1 MLYAG
6 DFIMNLT
13 TLVFNIL
20 GLGLLLL
27 FSAFFSGSETALSAL
42 SKIQIQRMRAEDGE
56 RRSAIIKFLD
66 DPRRLF
72 ITVLFGNTLV
82 NLAFISITGSLILGT
97 LLREQN
103 PAITYVVIILL
114 ETVLLLIFG
123 EITPKTFAIKHAE
136 KLSRIVAPPL
146 WFFSKLIYPFRKI
159 LRSITDLLLPLF
171 GVHSMVDETPITSE
185 EIRSIVRTTED
196 HGALDEK
203 EEELLLNIIEL
214 HDTKVKEIMV
224 PRLQMVCVEVS
235 ETIQK
240 AFQKAKNAGYS
251 RLPVYRKEIDNI
263 CGIFYVKD
271 IPRWKDTNLEKL
283 NRKNIYDL
291 TLDDFLNRQNF
302 LNSLNPEHENT
313 LIRAPFFVH
322 LTRDCGSLLAEMTKK
337 NQPVAILLDEFGG
350 VSGMASAEDIVEE
363 VIGEI
368 VDEYDSIPPNMIIK
382 DPSDLSSYLVSGSTS
397 LRSVNKR
404 LKLNLDLSVAD
415 TISGYVISLLGAIPS
430 AGESKVDGSSKV
442 SFEVYKMKGKRI
454 ELVKIQLK
462 LRKTKKKEDVSSSSS
477 SSSSFMSVLLFFGLC
492 VPFLYSPGT
501 VEGVSIGTHSVVA
514 FVFLLMISLGFL
526 AFYAGAETAV
536 VSASRSKINVLAQYG
551 DNRARIIKRL
561 LQEPNKMLGIV
572 LVGTNLMAAAAG
584 VAGLRLTQYALSG
597 NEELIE
603 IANTLIMTF
612 IILLFCEVLPK
623 TIFRAKADTLALKSA
638 FGLRVSS
645 VFLYPIAS
653 LVTKITDPLIRIAR
667 DENREEGFRI
677 MREELKLLAKMGEEE
692 GALKKAQLRMIHSIL
707 DLESRKAGM
716 IMTPLVDIVAVPE
729 DYNHDSF
736 LKAVA
741 ATGYS
746 RIPVYKDRIDNIVG
760 LVNVLDVLYAESQS
774 PTIYSHVQKNILH
787 IPKSKHIFPLLR
799 QLITTKKFMAFVVD
813 EYGGVVGLV
822 TIEDLVEEIMGDIRD
837 EKDIEEEKVIR
848 KISDRVIDCEG
859 KAEIYTLNHTYDMSI
874 PEGDY
879 ETIAGYLIENMQKIP
894 KQGEIFE
901 TGDFRILILEANEKS
916 IKRIRILMK

>member
-1 MLYAG
+1 
-6 DFIMNLT
+6 MNLT
-13 TLVFNIL
+13 TLVSNIF

-27 FSAFFSGSETALSAL
+27 LSAFFSGSETALSAL
-42 SKIQIQRMRAEDGE
+42 SKIQIHRMRAEDGE
-56 RRSAIIKFLD
+56 RRSDVIKFLD
-66 DPRRLF
+66 EPRRLF

-82 NLAFISITGSLILGT
+82 NLAFISITGSLLLDT
-97 LLREQN
+97 LLRGQN
-103 PAITYVVIILL
+103 PAMAYVVIILL

-196 HGALDEK
+196 RGALDEK

-214 HDTKVKEIMV
+214 YDTRVKEIMV
-224 PRLQMVCVEVS
+224 PRVQMVCVEVS
-235 ETIQK
+235 ETIQN

-263 CGIFYVKD
+263 CGILYVKD
-271 IPRWKDTNLEKL
+271 IPRWKDINLEKL
-283 NRKNIYDL
+283 NRKNIYNL
-291 TLDDFLNRQNF
+291 TLDEFLNRQNF

-337 NQPVAILLDEFGG
+337 NQPMAILLDEFGG
-350 VSGMASAEDIVEE
+350 VSGMATAEDIVEE

-368 VDEYDSIPPNMIIK
+368 VDEYDSIPPNVIIK
-382 DPSDLSSYLVSGSTS
+382 DPSDPLSYLVSGSTS

-404 LKLNLDLSVAD
+404 LKLYLDLSVAD

-430 AGESKVDGSSKV
+430 VGESRVDSSSKV
-442 SFEVYKMKGKRI
+442 SFEVLKMKGKRI
-454 ELVKIQLK
+454 ELVKIQPRQ
-462 LRKTKKKEDVSSSSS
+462 RKTKKKEDVSSSSS
-477 SSSSFMSVLLFFGLC
+477 SSSFMSVLLFFGFC
-492 VPFLYSPGT
+492 FTFLNSSGT
-501 VEGVSIGTHSVVA
+501 VEDVSIGTHSVAA
-514 FVFLLMISLGFL
+514 FVLLLMISLGLL
-526 AFYAGAETAV
+526 AFYAGSETAV

-584 VAGLRLTQYALSG
+584 VAGLRLTQHALSG

-603 IANTLIMTF
+603 IVNTFIMTF
-612 IILLFCEVLPK
+612 IILLFCEILPK

-645 VFLYPIAS
+645 VFLYPISS
-653 LVTKITDPLIRIAR
+653 LVTKITDPLIRMAI
-667 DENREEGFRI
+667 DENREERFRI

-692 GALKKAQLRMIHSIL
+692 GTLKKAQLRMIHSIL

-729 DYNHDSF
+729 NCDYDSF
-736 LKAVA
+736 LKTVA
-741 ATGYS
+741 ATGFS

-760 LVNVLDVLYAESQS
+760 QVNVLDVLYAESQS
-774 PTIYSHVQKNILH
+774 PTIYPHIQKDILH
-787 IPKSKHIFPLLR
+787 IPKSKNIFPLLR
-799 QLITTKKFMAFVVD
+799 QLIKTKKFMAFVVD

-901 TGDFRILILEANEKS
+901 TDDIRTLILEANEKS
-916 IKRIRILMK
+916 IKRVRILMK

>member
-1 MLYAG
+1 
-6 DFIMNLT
+6 MNLT
-13 TLVFNIL
+13 TLVSNIF

-27 FSAFFSGSETALSAL
+27 LSAFFSASETALSAL
-42 SKIQIQRMRAEDGE
+42 SKIQIQRMRAVDGE
-56 RRSAIIKFLD
+56 RRSAVIKFLD
-66 DPRRLF
+66 EPRRLF

-82 NLAFISITGSLILGT
+82 NLAFISITGSLILET
-97 LLREQN
+97 LLRGQN
-103 PAITYVVIILL
+103 PAIAYVVIILL

-136 KLSRIVAPPL
+136 ELSRIVAPPL
-146 WFFSKLIYPFRKI
+146 WFFSKLIYPFRKV

-224 PRLQMVCVEVS
+224 PRVQMVCVEVS

-251 RLPVYRKEIDNI
+251 RIPVYRKEIDNI
-263 CGIFYVKD
+263 CGILYVKD
-271 IPRWKDTNLEKL
+271 IPRWKDINLEKL

-291 TLDDFLNRQNF
+291 TLDEFLNRQNF

-337 NQPVAILLDEFGG
+337 NQPMAILLDEFGG
-350 VSGMASAEDIVEE
+350 VSGMATAEDIVEE

-382 DPSDLSSYLVSGSTS
+382 DPSDPSSYLVSGSTS

-404 LKLNLDLSVAD
+404 LKLNLNLSVAD
-415 TISGYVISLLGAIPS
+415 TISGYLISLLGAIPS
-430 AGESKVDGSSKV
+430 VGESRVDSSSKV
-442 SFEVYKMKGKRI
+442 SFEVLKMKGKRI
-454 ELVKIQLK
+454 ELVKIQSRQ
-462 LRKTKKKEDVSSSSS
+462 RKTEKKEDISSSS

-492 VPFLYSPGT
+492 FTFFNSSGR
-501 VEGVSIGTHSVVA
+501 VEEVSIGTHPVAA
-514 FVFLLMISLGFL
+514 FVLLLMISLGLL
-526 AFYAGAETAV
+526 AFYAGSETAV

-551 DNRARIIKRL
+551 DNRAKIIKKL

-584 VAGLRLTQYALSG
+584 VAGLRLTQHALSG

-603 IANTLIMTF
+603 IVNTLIMTF
-612 IILLFCEVLPK
+612 IILLFCEILPK

-653 LVTKITDPLIRIAR
+653 LVTKITDPLIRISR
-667 DENREEGFRI
+667 EENREGRFRI

-692 GALKKAQLRMIHSIL
+692 GTLKKAQLRMIHSIL

-716 IMTPLVDIVAVPE
+716 IMTPLVGIVAVPE
-729 DYNHDSF
+729 NCDYDSF
-736 LKAVA
+736 LKTVA
-741 ATGYS
+741 ATGFS
-746 RIPVYKDRIDNIVG
+746 RIPVYKYRIDNIVG
-760 LVNVLDVLYAESQS
+760 LVNVLDVLYAKSQS
-774 PTIYSHVQKNILH
+774 PTIYPHIQKSILH
-787 IPKSKHIFPLLR
+787 IPKSKNIFPLLR

-859 KAEIYTLNHTYDMSI
+859 KAEIYALNHTYDTSI

-894 KQGEIFE
+894 KQGENFE
-901 TGDFRILILEANEKS
+901 TDDFRILILEANEKS
-916 IKRIRILMK
+916 IKRVRILQK

>member
-1 MLYAG
+1 
-6 DFIMNLT
+6 MNLT
-13 TLVFNIL
+13 TLVPNIL

-27 FSAFFSGSETALSAL
+27 LSAFFSGSETALSAL

-56 RRSAIIKFLD
+56 RRSDVIKFLD
-66 DPRRLF
+66 EPRRLF

-82 NLAFISITGSLILGT
+82 NLAFISITGTLIYDT
-97 LLREQN
+97 LLRGQN
-103 PAITYVVIILL
+103 PAIAYIVIILL

-146 WFFSKLIYPFRKI
+146 WFFSKLIYPFRKV

-214 HDTKVKEIMV
+214 HDTRVKEIMV
-224 PRLQMVCVEVS
+224 PRVRMVCAEVS
-235 ETIQK
+235 ETIQE
-240 AFQKAKNAGYS
+240 AFQKAKKAGYS
-251 RLPVYRKEIDNI
+251 RIPVYRKEIDNI
-263 CGIFYVKD
+263 CGILYVKD
-271 IPRWKDTNLEKL
+271 IPHWKDINLEKL

-291 TLDDFLNRQNF
+291 TLDEFLNRQNF

-337 NQPVAILLDEFGG
+337 NQPMAILLDEFGG
-350 VSGMASAEDIVEE
+350 VSGMATAEDIVEE

-382 DPSDLSSYLVSGSTS
+382 DPSDASSYLVSGSTS

-404 LKLNLDLSVAD
+404 LKLYLDLSVAD
-415 TISGYVISLLGAIPS
+415 TISGYVVSLLGAIPS
-430 AGESKVDGSSKV
+430 VGESRVDSISKV
-442 SFEVYKMKGKRI
+442 SFEVLKMKGKQI
-454 ELVKIQLK
+454 ELVKIQPIQ
-462 LRKTKKKEDVSSSSS
+462 RITKKKEDVPSSSSS
-477 SSSSFMSVLLFFGLC
+477 SSSSFMSVFLFFGLC
-492 VPFLYSPGT
+492 FTFLNSSGS
-501 VEGVSIGTHSVVA
+501 VENVSIGTHSVG
-514 FVFLLMISLGFL
+514 VFMLLLMISLGLL
-526 AFYAGAETAV
+526 AFYAGSETAV
-536 VSASRSKINVLAQYG
+536 VSASHSKINVLAQYG
-551 DNRARIIKRL
+551 DSRARIIKKL

-584 VAGLRLTQYALSG
+584 VAGLRLTQLILTG
-597 NEELIE
+597 HEELIE
-603 IANTLIMTF
+603 VVNTLIMTF
-612 IILLFCEVLPK
+612 IILLFCEILPK

-653 LVTKITDPLIRIAR
+653 LVTKITDPLIRITR
-667 DENREEGFRI
+667 DENREERFRI
-677 MREELKLLAKMGEEE
+677 MREELKLLAKMGEED
-692 GALKKAQLRMIHSIL
+692 GTLKKAQLRMIHSIL

-716 IMTPLVDIVAVPE
+716 IMTPLIDIVAVPE
-729 DYNHDSF
+729 SCDYDSF
-736 LKAVA
+736 LKTVA
-741 ATGYS
+741 ATGFS

-760 LVNVLDVLYAESQS
+760 LVNVLDVLYAKSQS
-774 PTIYSHVQKNILH
+774 PTIYSHIQKSILH
-787 IPKSKHIFPLLR
+787 IPKSKNIFPLLR

-901 TGDFRILILEANEKS
+901 TDDIRILILEADEKS
-916 IKRIRILMK
+916 IKRIRILLK

>member
-1 MLYAG
+1 
-6 DFIMNLT
+6 MNLT
-13 TLVFNIL
+13 TLVSNIF

-27 FSAFFSGSETALSAL
+27 LSAFFSASETALSAL

-56 RRSAIIKFLD
+56 RRSAVIKFLD
-66 DPRRLF
+66 EPRRLF

-82 NLAFISITGSLILGT
+82 NLAFISITGSLILET
-97 LLREQN
+97 LLRGQN
-103 PAITYVVIILL
+103 PAIAYVVIILL

-136 KLSRIVAPPL
+136 ELSRIVAPPL
-146 WFFSKLIYPFRKI
+146 WFFSKLIYPFRKV

-224 PRLQMVCVEVS
+224 PRVQMVCVEVS

-251 RLPVYRKEIDNI
+251 RIPVYRKEIDNI
-263 CGIFYVKD
+263 CGILYVKD
-271 IPRWKDTNLEKL
+271 IPRWKDINLEKL

-291 TLDDFLNRQNF
+291 TLDEFLNRQNF

-337 NQPVAILLDEFGG
+337 NQPMAILLDEFGG
-350 VSGMASAEDIVEE
+350 VSGMATAEDIVEE

-382 DPSDLSSYLVSGSTS
+382 DPSDPSSYLVSGSTS

-404 LKLNLDLSVAD
+404 LKLNLNLSVAD
-415 TISGYVISLLGAIPS
+415 TISGYLISLLGAIPS
-430 AGESKVDGSSKV
+430 VGESRVDSSSKV
-442 SFEVYKMKGKRI
+442 SFEVLKMKGKRI
-454 ELVKIQLK
+454 ELVKIQSRQ
-462 LRKTKKKEDVSSSSS
+462 RKTEKKEDISSSS

-492 VPFLYSPGT
+492 FTFFNSSGR
-501 VEGVSIGTHSVVA
+501 VEEVSIGTHPVAA
-514 FVFLLMISLGFL
+514 FVLLLMISLGLL
-526 AFYAGAETAV
+526 AFYAGSETAV

-551 DNRARIIKRL
+551 DNRAKIIKKL

-584 VAGLRLTQYALSG
+584 VAGLRLTQHALSG

-603 IANTLIMTF
+603 IVNTLIMTF
-612 IILLFCEVLPK
+612 IILLFCEILPK

-653 LVTKITDPLIRIAR
+653 LVTKITDPLIRISR
-667 DENREEGFRI
+667 EENREGRFRI

-692 GALKKAQLRMIHSIL
+692 GTLKKAQLRMIHSIL

-716 IMTPLVDIVAVPE
+716 IMTPLVGIVAVPE
-729 DYNHDSF
+729 NCDYDSF
-736 LKAVA
+736 LKTVA
-741 ATGYS
+741 ATGFS
-746 RIPVYKDRIDNIVG
+746 RIPVYKYRIDNIVG
-760 LVNVLDVLYAESQS
+760 LVNVLDVLYAKSQS
-774 PTIYSHVQKNILH
+774 PTIYPHIQKSILH
-787 IPKSKHIFPLLR
+787 IPKSKNIFPLLR

-822 TIEDLVEEIMGDIRD
+822 TIEDLVEEIMGDIPD
-837 EKDIEEEKVIR
+837 ERDIEEEKVIR

-859 KAEIYTLNHTYDMSI
+859 KAEIYALNHTYDTSI

-894 KQGEIFE
+894 KQGENFE
-901 TGDFRILILEANEKS
+901 TDDFRILILEANEKS
-916 IKRIRILMK
+916 IKRVRILQK